1 MCLPTEKSLTVQTFA
16 LPIKSNDKSYPR
28 GNFKWNQLDNG
39 SISISLLTQFCES
52 ELKLSTNLDNNRS
65 FPRNNKKLRLF
76 TEIRVHVYKFYTR
89 HLDNHTHRIF
99 SWLHDGIGFKG
110 KKTIWFS
117 HHGRKFS
124 KVCQSQFNYRSFYF
138 LNTWKQ
144 THSLSAYTPKQTYS

>member
-1 MCLPTEKSLTVQTFA
+1 MTK
-16 LPIKSNDKSYPR
+16 NYPR
-28 GNFKWNQLDNG
+28 ANFKWNQLDNG

-99 SWLHDGIGFKG
+99 S
-110 KKTIWFS
+110 
-117 HHGRKFS
+117 
-124 KVCQSQFNYRSFYF
+124 
-138 LNTWKQ
+138 
-144 THSLSAYTPKQTYS
+144 